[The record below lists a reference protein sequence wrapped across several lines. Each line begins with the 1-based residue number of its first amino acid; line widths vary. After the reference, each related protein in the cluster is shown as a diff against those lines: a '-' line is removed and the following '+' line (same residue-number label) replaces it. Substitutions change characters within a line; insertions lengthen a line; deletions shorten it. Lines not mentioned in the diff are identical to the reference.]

1 MLLKLVVSSFIDPKS
16 SLKFHVTF
24 LQSRMVKVKILSNS
38 SKGKLKA
45 CYSQRKIPAG
55 FNNNKN
61 ISMWDFSQK
70 YFWLKIK
77 IEIFNWNL
85 NEEKEIIG
93 LYKFESYVQTYRKLQ
108 WNCLKSILKS
118 PISLVKYVYTRH
130 IPIAH
135 SGHGHYG
142 PPEPVWY
149 RLEVTQRASCFGKV
163 DSAAKEDHSWNRATM
178 LCHVHFLVTPL
189 LL

>member
-16 SLKFHVTF
+16 SLKFHETF

-38 SKGKLKA
+38 SKLKLKA

-93 LYKFESYVQTYRKLQ
+93 LYKFESYVQTYRKLL

-130 IPIAH
+130 IPVAH

-149 RLEVTQRASCFGKV
+149 RLEVTQWASCFGKV
-163 DSAAKEDHSWNRATM
+163 DCTAKQDHSWNRATM
-178 LCHVHFLVTPL
+178 LCHVHFLVTPYYS
-189 LL
+189 